1 MMSGF
6 SLFSF
11 NLFGLFRAV
20 GARKAVKEK
29 EGAPAEQGDI
39 HFFGMF
45 PVL

>member
-11 NLFGLFRAV
+11 DLFGLFRTV
-20 GARKAVKEK
+20 GASRALDKEDN
-29 EGAPAEQGDI
+29 APTEQGDI